1 MSSTLLLIEN
11 LRQCRGNLTEKSISR
26 ASQMVGQVTKG
37 LDSVFLDQ
45 VSEVAWHDSHPSKK
59 WLWEKEV
66 KEYVDEHKN
75 DHLFDFVPGREHR
88 LYQGFQFNLKVSN
101 PARFKKL
108 LIK

>member
-1 MSSTLLLIEN
+1 MVP
-11 LRQCRGNLTEKSISR
+11 SIKVHTHKYTNTQVHTHTHTHTHTHILSNI
-26 ASQMVGQVTKG
+26 GQVTKG

-59 WLWEKEV
+59 WLLEKEV

-88 LYQGFQFNLKVSN
+88 GYQGFQFNLKVSN
-101 PARFKKL
+101 PARF
-108 LIK
+108 